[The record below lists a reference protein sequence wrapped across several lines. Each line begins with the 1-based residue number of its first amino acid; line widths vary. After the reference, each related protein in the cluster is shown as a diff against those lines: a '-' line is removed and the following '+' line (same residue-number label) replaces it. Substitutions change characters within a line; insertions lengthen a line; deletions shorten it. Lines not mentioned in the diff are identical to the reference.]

1 MSCIIRSFRNYG
13 LKING
18 MCINSITIREKLFGD
33 SIVVWCA
40 TFLLVK
46 LFSSKCLHV
55 KKRNER
61 NDVRNTLK
69 FETMFWN
76 RHGHPTRQTLK
87 RNGQGNAKAMTQTQK
102 RNGQLNAKAMTQTQ
116 KRNGQLNAKAMK
128 QTQKRNGQLNPSHHS
143 SGRRFNR
150 LKKRS
155 GDVIH
160 PLL

>member
-69 FETMFWN
+69 YIKRMRTRLR
-76 RHGHPTRQTLK
+76 RHNHVGDRVPILYRWK
-87 RNGQGNAKAMTQTQK
+87 E
-102 RNGQLNAKAMTQTQ
+102 
-116 KRNGQLNAKAMK
+116 MK
-128 QTQKRNGQLNPSHHS
+128 MEKQRYNSHW
-143 SGRRFNR
+143 
-150 LKKRS
+150 
-155 GDVIH
+155 V
-160 PLL
+160 